1 MRVIGVIGWK
11 DSGKTGLVT
20 RLIAEWRARGRTV
33 SSIKHA
39 HHDAD
44 VDVPG
49 TDSFRH
55 REAGSGEVILAT
67 PRRWALMAEAPS
79 PGLPELIARLSPCDV
94 VVVEGFKAAGID
106 KIEAWRTGGRGRDPI
121 ALTDG
126 HVRAVATDAAPD
138 VPVPLLDL
146 NDACAVADFVER
158 EIWRV

>member
-1 MRVIGVIGWK
+1 MHVIGVVGWK

-20 RLIAEWRARGRTV
+20 RLIAEWRRRGRTV

-39 HHDAD
+39 HHVAD

-55 REAGSGEVILAT
+55 REAGAGEVILAT

-79 PGLPELIARLSPCDV
+79 PDLPDLLARLSPCEI

-106 KIEAWRTGGRGRDPI
+106 KIEAWREGGRGRAPI
-121 ALTDG
+121 ALTDPQ
-126 HVRAVATDAAPD
+126 VRAVATDAAPE

-146 NDACAVADFVER
+146 NDEGAVADFVEGL
-158 EIWRV
+158 WRV

>member
-1 MRVIGVIGWK
+1 MRVIGVVGWK

-20 RLIAEWRARGRTV
+20 RLIAEWRRRGRTV

-39 HHDAD
+39 HHVAD

-49 TDSFRH
+49 TDSYRH
-55 REAGSGEVILAT
+55 REAGAGEVILAT

-79 PGLPELIARLSPCDV
+79 PDLPDLIARLSPCEV

-106 KIEAWRTGGRGRDPI
+106 KVEAWRGGRDPI
-121 ALTDG
+121 ALSDG
-126 HVRAVATDAAPD
+126 RVRAVATDAAPD

-146 NDACAVADFVER
+146 NDAAAVADFVER
-158 EIWRV
+158 EVWGV